1 MREREKRKTERG
13 KRDCGE
19 KAICGVE
26 TGGRGLCKK
35 VRKKEQREGKKQMEY
50 RELNQ
55 KEKQGRHSGVRR

>member
-1 MREREKRKTERG
+1 MELQRDKRVKANARERKK
-13 KRDCGE
+13 K
-19 KAICGVE
+19 GVE

-35 VRKKEQREGKKQMEY
+35 VRKKEQREGKKKQMEY